1 MTTDPL
7 LLLLA
12 DGRFPSGAHA
22 HSFGLEASVNAGL
35 LAGVEDLSA
44 WAVGC
49 MHTTWLVDATAA
61 VRAARLGEDVAQWVA
76 LDDEVQAR
84 LLSSHARTVSRTL
97 GRQMLRTGRAIWPHV
112 ALRAAAAV
120 HRDGPSAPLG
130 LGAVIRAAGLPEVHA
145 AELSMHHAVQS
156 AATAAVRLLGLD
168 PFAVTRLVARMGPDI
183 TTTSARA
190 VELADAE
197 LADADVGA
205 LPSAGAPMVDLL
217 LTHHHHAD
225 GRLFAS

>member
-22 HSFGLEASVNAGL
+22 HSFGLEAAVNAGL

-120 HRDGPSAPLG
+120 HRDAPSAPLG
-130 LGAVIRAAGLPEVHA
+130 LGAVTRAAGL
-145 AELSMHHAVQS
+145 SDCS
-156 AATAAVRLLGLD
+156 AS
-168 PFAVTRLVARMGPDI
+168 TRSPSPAWWRAWAPTSPRRRPVPSSWPTPSWPTPTSGPCRPPARRWS
-183 TTTSARA
+183 TCS
-190 VELADAE
+190 
-197 LADADVGA
+197 
-205 LPSAGAPMVDLL
+205 
-217 LTHHHHAD
+217 
-225 GRLFAS
+225 